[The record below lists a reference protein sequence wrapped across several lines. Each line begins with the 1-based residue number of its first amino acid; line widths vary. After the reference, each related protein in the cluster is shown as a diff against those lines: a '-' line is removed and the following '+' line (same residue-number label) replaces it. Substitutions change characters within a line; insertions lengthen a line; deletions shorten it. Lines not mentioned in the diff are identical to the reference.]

1 MSGGQ
6 AQAMAART
14 RPAAIL
20 LSGRVAHTRHVAPQ
34 RHFSYRLWMLGL
46 DIDRIDEVAAQS
58 RIFRANRAGL
68 LAHRD
73 RDHGA
78 RDGSALRPWVE
89 AQLGEAGLAGAA
101 AQIHLVAMPRIAGY
115 AFNPI
120 SFYFC
125 HDRDGVLRAIIHEV
139 KNTFGGQTAYV
150 LAATPD
156 ARGEIRQSA
165 AKRLHVSPF
174 FDMEGGYRFA
184 VRAPDFAAGSGR
196 MSVGIRYGTAQET
209 RLTATMRLD
218 AVPYGDAAALALLA
232 RLPGMALKV
241 TAAIHYQALRLWL
254 GGARFH
260 KMPAPALAPA
270 TRQAAFASHGA
281 RR

>member
-1 MSGGQ
+1 M
-6 AQAMAART
+6 
-14 RPAAIL
+14 L
-20 LSGRVAHTRHVAPQ
+20 LSGRVAHVRHVAPR

-46 DIDRIDEVAAQS
+46 DIDRIEEVAAHS
-58 RIFRANRAGL
+58 RIFRANRAAL
-68 LAHRD
+68 LGHRD

-89 AQLGEAGLAGAA
+89 AELGAAGLTEAA
-101 AQIHLVAMPRIAGY
+101 AQVHLVAIPRIAGY

-125 HDRDGVLRAIIHEV
+125 HDRTGVLRAIIHEV

-150 LAATPD
+150 LAATPE
-156 ARGEIRQSA
+156 AGGAIRQA
-165 AKRLHVSPF
+165 TAKRLHVSPF
-174 FDMEGGYRFA
+174 FDMDGGYRFA
-184 VRAPDFAAGSGR
+184 VRAPDFATGSGR
-196 MSVGIRYGTAQET
+196 LAIGIRYGTAQEA

-218 AVPYGDAAALALLA
+218 ASPYGDAAALALLA

-241 TAAIHYQALRLWL
+241 TAAIHLQALRLWL

-260 KMPAPALAPA
+260 PLPPAAPPSAAPQSAVHQSAATQAALAA
-270 TRQAAFASHGA
+270 HGA
-281 RR
+281 PR